1 MFRYVKGEGKEK
13 WKLIENSEKAL
24 QAAVNNGA
32 HFSTVLSL
40 DQDVDKADPE
50 AKINYK
56 GPLYF
61 DIDSADENDS
71 LADCRKLLLLLYK
84 TYGVNLNNLIIHCSG
99 GKGFHVLVPAKVF
112 STGKAL
118 PYLPQIYKTMA
129 LDFNLEHVDLGI
141 YSGGRGRQFRIE
153 NVKRDSGRYKVKL
166 TAAQIFGMSW
176 DELKPLTFMPGE
188 NTPFDLNKDVEYAAE
203 LAALFKR
210 CDFKPPKIIPV
221 EDAKLQALPGD
232 PGCIKKILQC
242 KDIFEG
248 RRFNQVTMIIA
259 MYANGRG
266 WHTSDIEQE
275 AAHFIETYPSSVYK
289 SLKEKK
295 AHIKSIFSYV
305 ASTPSYKFNCSAVR
319 KIVDCE
325 MDCCPTCPVAIQETA
340 ENYDP
345 RLGIEVANN
354 CYFKKSDSGRA
365 QISTFIIKPSSIIEF
380 VDHRE
385 TKEYTI
391 YATLIADS
399 DHKQDIVF
407 TQPDWAS
414 KSALIK
420 RLPHPAFAYIG
431 GDSDVQ
437 KIFKVISQIEVPK
450 KTGVKVIGMHKVN
463 KDWNFVC
470 DKGSINK
477 DDIRDE
483 ILLETDYYLPTTLI
497 NEPFA
502 NAEELSNIMG
512 KLFKF
517 NAIEISVPL
526 VGWFI
531 AALYKERIFEFTR
544 QFPLLF
550 IFGAAGAGKTQTIL
564 NLKRLFGLET
574 DNIKSIADVTPFTLI
589 KSASSNNTIPLM
601 LDEYKATTFNQ
612 YQVKMVSKLIRAVY
626 NNEMG
631 ERGTASQE
639 IKTYYYRSPIILAGE
654 QTVTEPA
661 ARDRIVE
668 VHMSKESS
676 APHLQD
682 FNELKY
688 LPLAKLGKM
697 LLMDAL
703 KISDTEIRELYNS
716 CFESISDMYIDR
728 PRLNQ
733 AVIKLGLELLKRVL
747 TPYNLESIVDTA
759 WFQYTN
765 SSLKIIKDDVME
777 SRKSDVD
784 RILEGIAMMAE
795 TDDRYQ
801 VAPNWEYTIEDNII
815 FINMRVVYTK
825 YQKFAQE
832 YKADMEPM
840 NYTSF
845 IKLIRK
851 EPYFVKDNV
860 PVKMKQGTKLC
871 MALDIEYFERR
882 KLHVQALIGAAKESI
897 EQDETLAIS

>member
-13 WKLIENSEKAL
+13 WKLIENSEKAI
-24 QAAVNNGA
+24 QAAVQNGA
-32 HFSTVLSL
+32 HFVTVLSL

-50 AKINYK
+50 TKINYK

-61 DIDSADENDS
+61 DIDSNDENDS
-71 LADCRKLLLLLYK
+71 LSDCRKLLLALYK
-84 TYGVNLNNLIIHCSG
+84 QYGVNLNDLAIHCSG

-112 STGKAL
+112 STSKAQ
-118 PYLPQIYKTMA
+118 PYLPQMYRTMA
-129 LDFNLEHVDLGI
+129 LEFNLEHVDLGI
-141 YSGGRGRQFRIE
+141 YSGGKGRCFRIE
-153 NVKRDSGRYKVKL
+153 NVKRDTGRYKVKL
-166 TAAQIFGMSW
+166 TAAQIFGMTW
-176 DELKPLTFMPGE
+176 DELKPLTFMPSS
-188 NTPFDLNKDVEYAAE
+188 NTPFDLNKDVEYSAE

-210 CDFKPPKIIPV
+210 SDFKPQKINPV
-221 EDAKLQALPGD
+221 EDASLQKLPGD
-232 PGCIKKILQC
+232 PGCIKKIVKC
-242 KDIFEG
+242 IDILEG
-248 RRFNQVTMIIA
+248 KRFNQVTMIIA

-266 WHTSDIEQE
+266 WKVADIEQE
-275 AAHFIETYPSSVYK
+275 AAHFIENYPSSVYK
-289 SLKEKK
+289 THKERLT
-295 AHIKSIFSYV
+295 HIKSIYSYV
-305 ASTPSYKFNCSAVR
+305 AHTPQYKFNCAAVR
-319 KIVDCE
+319 KTVNCE
-325 MDCCPTCPVAIQETA
+325 MDCCPTCPVGIDETA
-340 ENYDP
+340 EYYDP

-354 CYFKKSDSGRA
+354 CYFKKSDSGRT
-365 QISTFIIKPSSIIEF
+365 QISTFVIKPSSIIEF
-380 VDHRE
+380 IDHRE

-391 YATLIADS
+391 YATIIADN
-399 DHKQDIVF
+399 DHKQQIVF

-450 KTGVKVIGMHKVN
+450 KVGVKVIGMHKVD
-463 KDWNFVC
+463 KDWHFVT

-477 DDIRDE
+477 DGIKDE
-483 ILLETDYYLPTTLI
+483 ILLETDYYLPTNLI
-497 NEPFA
+497 NEDVP
-502 NAEELSNIMG
+502 NTEEMARIINL
-512 KLFKF
+512 LFKF
-517 NAIEISVPL
+517 NSIDIAVPL
-526 VGWFI
+526 VGWFV
-531 AALYKERIFEFTR
+531 ASMFKERIFEFTR

-564 NLKRLFGLET
+564 NLKRLFSLEM

-612 YQVKMVSKLIRAVY
+612 YQIKMVSKLIRAAY
-626 NNEMG
+626 NNEVG

-668 VHMSKESS
+668 VHMSKDAS
-676 APHLQD
+676 APHLEQ
-682 FNELKY
+682 FNELKAQ
-688 LPLAKLGKM
+688 PLGKLGKL
-697 LLMDAL
+697 LLMRAL
-703 KISDTEIRELYNS
+703 SITDEEIRDTYEE
-716 CFESISDMYIDR
+716 CFLNISEMYVDR

-733 AVIKLGLELLKRVL
+733 AVLHTGMTLLSRLVEPYGLSAV
-747 TPYNLESIVDTA
+747 VDTA
-759 WFQYTN
+759 WQDYSVREAKATR
-765 SSLKIIKDDVME
+765 DDVME

-784 RILEGIAMMAE
+784 RILEGISMMSE

-801 VAPNWEYTIEDNII
+801 VAPDWEFKVEGNIMN
-815 FINMRVVYTK
+815 INMRVVYTK

-845 IKLIRK
+845 CKLIRK
-851 EPYFVKDNV
+851 EPYFLKDGVAVKL
-860 PVKMKQGTKLC
+860 KQGMKLC
-871 MALDIEYFERR
+871 MSLDTDFMERK
-882 KLHVQALIGAAKESI
+882 KLHLQGLLGAKDVV
-897 EQDETLAIS
+897 EQEANLTI